1 MKRSAIAF
9 SVAMILLLL
18 SLCAL
23 ATGESEAQISLWLE
37 ARMDIDTVTNEDGS
51 STETEVIAL
60 DLFMDATELPSGG
73 DVFIYFPHEL
83 LDYNRFIKGES
94 LQGTMTSVREL
105 EPGMVRILFCSTR
118 TIESGHLGT
127 YTFVPLTPAE
137 TWIEFE
143 MEAGQFVG
151 NDTYT
156 LLTTSVSGLDY
167 YYGENPPSTTP
178 PTTEPVT
185 TMPPTTEPATTI
197 PPTTPPATTIPPTT
211 EPATTIPPTT
221 EPATTIPPTTPPVE
235 TPTPP
240 YTDCP
245 DYDAGD
251 VNRDGRVDTG
261 DASMLLHYCVGLSEF
276 DEEQMGLADFN
287 KDERVNTGDAA
298 AILNYAVGL

>member
-1 MKRSAIAF
+1 MKRSAMAF
-9 SVAMILLLL
+9 SIAMVLLLL

-23 ATGESEAQISLWLE
+23 ATGESDAQISLWLE
-37 ARMDIDTVTNEDGS
+37 ARIDTDTVTNEDGS

-60 DLFMDATELPSGG
+60 DLFMEATELPSGG
-73 DVFIYFPHEL
+73 DVFVYFPHEL

-94 LQGTMTSVREL
+94 LNGTMTSIREL
-105 EPGMVRILFCSTR
+105 EPGLVRILFCSTR
-118 TIESGHLGT
+118 TIESGLLGT

-137 TWIEFE
+137 IWVEFL

-178 PTTEPVT
+178 PTTEPAT
-185 TMPPTTEPATTI
+185 TTPPTTEPVTTTPPSTEPVTTTPPTTEPVTTT
-197 PPTTPPATTIPPTT
+197 PPTTPPTT
-211 EPATTIPPTT
+211 EPI
-221 EPATTIPPTTPPVE
+221 E

-240 YTDCP
+240 YTDDP
-245 DYDAGD
+245 DYETGD

-261 DASMLLHYCVGLSEF
+261 DAGMLLHYCVGLSEL
-276 DEEQMGLADFN
+276 DAEQMALADFN
-287 KDERVNTGDAA
+287 NDGRVNTGDAA